1 MQNNLFASL
10 ASTLADI
17 LGISQY
23 TCYCQILGP
32 QWLIADVFANGRAVV
47 ANVLANGQKGQKK
60 EVASVATYR

>member
-23 TCYCQILGP
+23 TC
-32 QWLIADVFANGRAVV
+32 DANGKI
-47 ANVLANGQKGQKK
+47 N
-60 EVASVATYR
+60 SWDD